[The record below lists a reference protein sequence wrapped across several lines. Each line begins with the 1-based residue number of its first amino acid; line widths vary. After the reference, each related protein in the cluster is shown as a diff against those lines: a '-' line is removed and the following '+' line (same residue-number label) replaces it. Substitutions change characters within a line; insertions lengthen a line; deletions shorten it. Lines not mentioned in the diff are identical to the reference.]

1 MSISIDTYCLQCLLR
16 RNIALAQT
24 LGTEEQ
30 AMAFALSL
38 IHVSEPTRH

>member
-24 LGTEEQ
+24 LGT
-30 AMAFALSL
+30 LSL
-38 IHVSEPTRH
+38 IHI